1 MNLNSTVPAH
11 LNIGGVIPGLAVKAD
26 AAPFRSESGI
36 GAMMAW
42 ADRLWFVT
50 YVSHTSKT
58 GTGTG
63 LYEVDEHL
71 NMRKRPESVTGTY
84 ANRLMHPQSN
94 QVIVGPHI
102 IDVHGHVRTFTALI
116 EHRIAATMEHL
127 FDPEH
132 KVYFLTME
140 GLFLEADVKTLE
152 CRELYDLVKEL
163 DVPADAQ
170 PHFKSGHTGQ
180 GRVVVTNNTYDERDE
195 LGTQAAGRL
204 AEWDG
209 ERWTIIE
216 RTGFNEVTG
225 RKNFGAVI
233 FATGWDRRSAILR
246 VLVNGSWRR
255 YRLPKASHAF
265 DHFWQT
271 EWPRIREVEHERFLM
286 DCHGM
291 FYEMSPAAYGG
302 QVWGIRPIS
311 THLRVVPD
319 FCAFRGFLVLGGN
332 QVTPT
337 EDSNLLAG
345 EPQAGLWVGK
355 TDDLWQFGKPKG
367 WGGPWWEETVRA
379 HEPSDPYLMT
389 GFDQKVLHLYHEARQ
404 DVACKIEVDILGN
417 GAWKT
422 YATLSVPAGQYVHHE
437 FPAGFSAHWV
447 RLTIDQ
453 DCQATAH
460 FIYL

>member
-1 MNLNSTVPAH
+1 M
-11 LNIGGVIPGLAVKAD
+11 
-26 AAPFRSESGI
+26 ES
-36 GAMMAW
+36 
-42 ADRLWFVT
+42 RL
-50 YVSHTSKT
+50 S
-58 GTGTG
+58 
-63 LYEVDEHL
+63 
-71 NMRKRPESVTGTY
+71 
-84 ANRLMHPQSN
+84 
-94 QVIVGPHI
+94 
-102 IDVHGHVRTFTALI
+102 
-116 EHRIAATMEHL
+116 
-127 FDPEH
+127 
-132 KVYFLTME
+132 
-140 GLFLEADVKTLE
+140 
-152 CRELYDLVKEL
+152 
-163 DVPADAQ
+163 
-170 PHFKSGHTGQ
+170 
-180 GRVVVTNNTYDERDE
+180 
-195 LGTQAAGRL
+195 GTQAAGRL
-204 AEWDG
+204 AERDG

-379 HEPSDPYLMT
+379 YEPSDPYLMT